1 MFKKD
6 GSRAA
11 YGMKYTPIR
20 CIFGGIFFF
29 RGSLFLNRP
38 ALMEFYRRK
47 YDQKSGDNSVLEAPL
62 TGKTARSSR
71 LQSLERLGC
80 SILLRFDSIPPD
92 S

>member
-1 MFKKD
+1 MGD
-6 GSRAA
+6 LGDVGDIAELSLR
-11 YGMKYTPIR
+11 
-20 CIFGGIFFF
+20 IFLGRI
-29 RGSLFLNRP
+29 
-38 ALMEFYRRK
+38 RRK
-47 YDQKSGDNSVLEAPL
+47 FGENRQKCDQKSGDNSVLEAPL